1 MASTPQKPQQPQRP
15 LPQKAPPPKGP
26 PPRQAAPAPRAPQVV
41 APPQPKIL
49 RIGII
54 QGGRIVEE
62 RLVRER
68 ISVTV
73 GQSAK
78 NMFVVPSDALPRT
91 FVMFE
96 VGPQGYALNYT
107 PQMDGRI
114 SLGDSV
120 VPLGQLQQRSQPR
133 PGGTFNMPLSDKAR
147 GKIIAGD
154 MTLLFQFVTP
164 PPRQPRPQLPP
175 SVRGS
180 FTSQMDGMMA
190 GVLGGSLALHVA
202 FFTYMLV
209 FVEIPKNVDIEEE
222 FRQFQKVFA
231 VKVQPPEQKKV
242 AAGGGDKKADA
253 DAKVTKKKSSDGGAV
268 AKGKPLSADERAK
281 AAAAAAAARVARARG
296 EAAKVGAL
304 ALLTTKGGGGGSFGA
319 DAMAGGG
326 VQGDMDRALKNVGG
340 VAVGTGGGAG
350 LGSGGAGG
358 AGGSGRITS
367 ISDLGRSGAGGV
379 GEGGH
384 GGGEK
389 KAERKIKISG
399 GKIDD
404 VSSGELDIG
413 GANATIKRGY
423 AAIKACYDRGLKR
436 NPKLGG
442 KLSVKITVTGSGS
455 VGGVSV
461 SDESLGDA
469 EVLSCMKA
477 TIRGWRFPP
486 ATGGKSAAVEPT
498 WVFKTAD

>member
-1 MASTPQKPQQPQRP
+1 MATPHKPQRP
-15 LPQKAPPPKGP
+15 PQG
-26 PPRQAAPAPRAPQVV
+26 PAPRGPVAP

-68 ISVTV
+68 ISVTI

-78 NMFVVPSDALPRT
+78 NMFVVPTEALPRSM
-91 FVMFE
+91 VMFE
-96 VGPQGYALNYT
+96 VTPQGYALNFT
-107 PQMDGRI
+107 GQMDGRI
-114 SLGDSV
+114 SLGDAV
-120 VPLGQLQQRSQPR
+120 VPLLQLQSRSQAR
-133 PGGTFNMPLSDKAR
+133 PGGFFQLPLNEKAR
-147 GKIIAGD
+147 GKVMVGD

-175 SVRGS
+175 SVRGG
-180 FTSQMDGMMA
+180 FGSQIDGMMA

-202 FFTYMLV
+202 FFVYMLA

-231 VKVQPPEQKKV
+231 VKVQPPEPKKV
-242 AAGGGDKKADA
+242 AGVGQEKGKAEETG
-253 DAKVTKKKSSDGGAV
+253 KPTKKPTKV
-268 AKGKPLSADERAK
+268 AGTPGKALSAEEKAK
-281 AAAAAAAARVARARG
+281 RAAAEAAARVARARG

-304 ALLTTKGGGGGSFGA
+304 ALLTAKGPGGGGGAFG
-319 DAMAGGG
+319 DALANGG

-340 VAVGTGGGAG
+340 VAAGGRGGGAG
-350 LGSGGAGG
+350 LASGAGG
-358 AGGSGRITS
+358 AGGGGRITS
-367 ISDLGRSGAGGV
+367 ISGLAQVGGGKV
-379 GEGGH
+379 GEGG
-384 GGGEK
+384 GGTGHIK
-389 KAERKIKISG
+389 ERKIKISG

-404 VSSGELDIG
+404 VSTGELDVA

-442 KLSVKITVTGSGS
+442 KLSVKITVTGAGS
-455 VGGVSV
+455 VGNVSV
-461 SDESLGDA
+461 SDESLGDP
-469 EVLSCMKA
+469 EVLACMKA

-486 ATGGKSAAVEPT
+486 AQGGKSAAVEPT

>member
-1 MASTPQKPQQPQRP
+1 MP
-15 LPQKAPPPKGP
+15 P
-26 PPRQAAPAPRAPQVV
+26 PPR
-41 APPQPKIL
+41 PPLAHPPLPLPVPKIL

-78 NMFVVPSDALPRT
+78 NMFVVPSEALPRT

-96 VGPQGYALNYT
+96 VTPQGYALNFT
-107 PQMDGRI
+107 PNMDGRL
-114 SLGDSV
+114 SLGDAV
-120 VPLGQLQQRSQPR
+120 VPLVQLQARSAPR
-133 PGGTFNMPLSDKAR
+133 PGGVFQLPLTDKAR

-164 PPRQPRPQLPP
+164 PPKQPRPQLPP
-175 SVRGS
+175 SVRGG
-180 FTSQMDGMMA
+180 FGSQIDGLMA
-190 GVLGGSLALHVA
+190 GVLGGSLALHVG
-202 FFTYMLV
+202 FFMYMLM

-222 FRQFQKVFA
+222 FRQFQKVFN
-231 VKVQPPEQKKV
+231 VKVLPPEPKAVAGTGADKGKADDGGQKV
-242 AAGGGDKKADA
+242 AKKA
-253 DAKVTKKKSSDGGAV
+253 
-268 AKGKPLSADERAK
+268 GKPGKALSADERARR
-281 AAAAAAAARVARARG
+281 AAAEAAARVARARG

-304 ALLTTKGGGGGSFGA
+304 ALLTSRGGAGGGAFG

-340 VAVGTGGGAG
+340 VAVAGGGAG
-350 LGSGGAGG
+350 GGLASGGAGG
-358 AGGSGRITS
+358 GGGGGRITS
-367 ISDLGRSGAGGV
+367 ISDLGRAGAGKV
-379 GEGGH
+379 GEGG
-384 GGGEK
+384 GGTGTVK
-389 KAERKIKISG
+389 ERKVKITASRL
-399 GKIDD
+399 DD
-404 VSSGELDIG
+404 VASGELDIG

-442 KLSVKITVTGSGS
+442 KLSVRITVTGAGA
-455 VGGVSV
+455 VGNVAV
-461 SDESLGDA
+461 VDETLNDP
-469 EVLSCMKA
+469 EVTACMKA
-477 TIRGWRFPP
+477 SMRGWRFPP
-486 ATGGKSAAVEPT
+486 AQGGKNAAVEPT